1 MSRRWI
7 SRAALVLPALALV
20 AAAAAINLWAVAHP
34 QRIDLTSGGVY
45 SIGPQTRQV
54 LQALREPVQLTFFY
68 DLRSKEMSDAR
79 ALLKQYAALTPLL
92 TVNTFDPAIAPA
104 EARRYQVQ
112 FAGTTVLESGGRRVV
127 VTGGSEADFTNGLI
141 RVTAQGKQAVCFTEG
156 HVEADPQSLSTHDH
170 FEGDMGSGHS
180 HSSGG
185 RSLVMHERHGMGMA
199 RDALQTLGYSVRS
212 VALLRG
218 PGQLAGCTVVVI
230 AAPQQAFEAV
240 EVEQLR
246 SWALAGGRV
255 IALIDPFVTHGLAP
269 LLAEFGLQVEQ
280 RQVFDDKSHYWT
292 DAATP
297 AVSTY
302 PRHKITRNLGLTF
315 YPGAASLAPLPM
327 RGKPGEVRLTP
338 LVQTSDA
345 ARSEAIGPGGKPPD
359 SGLQT
364 LAVLATRKLAGPAGA
379 AGAAGA
385 TGAASSTASSPAPG
399 SSDEPAA
406 EARAELL
413 LVGDGDFA
421 SNSFFHVLGNGALF
435 LNAVSYLADQQRL
448 IDITPRNYELP
459 RLQMTNG
466 QMRATFVL
474 STLLL
479 PAAALGWAVF
489 AGWRRRRG

>member
-7 SRAALVLPALALV
+7 NRAALVLPALALV
-20 AAAAAINLWAVAHP
+20 AAVAAVNLWAVAHP
-34 QRIDLTSGGVY
+34 VRIDLTSGGVY
-45 SIGPQTRQV
+45 SIGPQTQQV
-54 LQALREPVQLTFFY
+54 LKALREPVQVTFFY

-79 ALLKQYAALTPLL
+79 ALLKQYAALSPLL

-112 FAGTTVLESGGRRVV
+112 FAGTTVFESGGRRVV

-141 RVTAQGKQAVCFTEG
+141 RVTAQGNQAVCFTEG

-212 VALLRG
+212 VALVRG
-218 PGQLAGCTVVVI
+218 PDQLAGCTVVVI
-230 AAPQQAFEAV
+230 AAPQQAFEAA
-240 EVEQLR
+240 EVAQLR
-246 SWALAGGRV
+246 LWALAGGRL
-255 IALIDPFVTHGLAP
+255 IALIDPFVASGLDP
-269 LLAEFGLQVEQ
+269 LFAEFGLQVEH

-297 AVSTY
+297 AVSNY

-315 YPGAASLAPLPM
+315 YPGAVSLAPLPL

-345 ARSEAIGPGGKPPD
+345 ARSEAFGPGGKPPD
-359 SGLQT
+359 TGLQT
-364 LAVLATRKLAGPAGA
+364 LAVLATRKLAGPAS
-379 AGAAGA
+379 
-385 TGAASSTASSPAPG
+385 AASSAGSNAAPG
-399 SSDEPAA
+399 ASDEPAA

-448 IDITPRNYELP
+448 IDITPRNYALP

-479 PAAALGWAVF
+479 PAAALGWAVW